1 MASER
6 NVSVKLTADVDEY
19 VEAMKR
25 AKEAT
30 DKLGDTLRTL
40 GITAEDM
47 PAAIKSALHINGT
60 FDDEV
65 VKALNVGARRRTA

>member
-6 NVSVKLTADVDEY
+6 NVNVKLTADVAEY
-19 VEAMKR
+19 VEAMQR

-30 DKLGDTLRTL
+30 DELGDTLRAL

-47 PAAIKSALHINGT
+47 PAAIKSVLHFNGT
-60 FDDEV
+60 VDSTAPVYNPEAF
-65 VKALNVGARRRTA
+65 RRAV